1 MNSANE
7 IWLSITPVLQE
18 NFTDIAFK
26 TWFGEVEPLD
36 FQMDKLILSCPSDF
50 KAKMINERFRPN
62 ITNILKDLFS
72 ADIDVAV
79 LGPDE
84 AKAYQSAADAKE
96 PAANQNILMGSEE
109 YTFDRFIVGSS
120 NRFAYNAAV
129 AVAEDPGKSYN
140 PLFLYGESGLGK
152 THLLYSIYHTIK
164 EQHPDYQIIYIKGDE
179 FTNELSEAIRLR
191 NTDAFRQK
199 YRDKDLLLVDDIHFI
214 AGKEQTQEEFFNTF
228 NNLYEAGKQIVLT
241 SDRPPSDM
249 LRLEDRLRT
258 RFEWGLMADIQ
269 PPDYETRCAIIK
281 NKSILLG
288 LNLPLDIIE
297 YIAQNITAN
306 VRQLE
311 GTIKKLMA
319 YRDLMGNEINDEN
332 ASRAIRELIRT
343 KDEFVPSPDV
353 IVEETAKFYDLDPK
367 TIMGQSRKA
376 DIVLARQV
384 SMYIIR
390 SITNLSLPEVGK
402 FFGQHHTT
410 VMHSVEKIEKSL
422 SSNGELKEVIR
433 DIKANVN
440 DRF

>member
-36 FQMDKLILSCPSDF
+36 FQMDKLVLSCPSDF
-50 KAKMINERFRPN
+50 KAKMINERFRSN
-62 ITNILKDLFS
+62 IMDILKDLFS
-72 ADIDVAV
+72 AEIEVEV
-79 LGPDE
+79 LGPEE
-84 AKAYQSAADAKE
+84 AKAYRSAGEKE

-152 THLLYSIYHTIK
+152 THLLYSIYHTIQK
-164 EQHPDYQIIYIKGDE
+164 KHPEYQIIYIKGDE

-288 LNLPLDIIE
+288 LNLPSDIIE

-332 ASRAIRELIRT
+332 ASRAIRELIRN

-410 VMHSVEKIEKSL
+410 VMHSVEKIEKTL
-422 SSNGELKEVIR
+422 STNGELKEVIR

>member
-18 NFTDIAFK
+18 KFTDIAFK
-26 TWFGEVEPLD
+26 TWFGELEPLD
-36 FQMDKLILSCPSDF
+36 FQLDKLVLSGPSDF
-50 KAKMINERFRPN
+50 KAKMINERFRPD
-62 ITNILKDLFS
+62 IMQILKDLFA
-72 ADIDVAV
+72 ADIDVTV
-79 LGPDE
+79 LGPEE
-84 AKAYQSAADAKE
+84 AGAYRSAPGTE

-120 NRFAYNAAV
+120 NRFAYNAAL

-164 EQHPDYQIIYIKGDE
+164 EHHPDYQIIYIKGDE

-191 NTDAFRQK
+191 KTDAFRQK

-228 NNLYEAGKQIVLT
+228 NKLYEAGHQIVLT

-288 LNLPLDIIE
+288 LNLPLDIIK

-410 VMHSVEKIEKSL
+410 VMHSVEKIEKTL
-422 SSNGELKEVIR
+422 GSNGELKEVIR

-440 DRF
+440 DRL